1 MTTSAPARPE
11 PVSQPES
18 DQYWE
23 GARNG
28 ELWLQRDKTTGEFQF
43 YPRAFSLATPG
54 GELEWVKASG
64 NATLHTFGIV
74 HVPPHPAF
82 APELPLHHRD
92 CGVGRRAKDGSEH
105 RRRRTRARKS
115 QHRHAPKSSLHQNQ
129 RRLHPAQFHPGVI
142 RHSSNWVFQS
152 TTPDASPFRCVSD
165 S

>member
-28 ELWLQRDKTTGEFQF
+28 ELWLQRDKTTGEYQF

-82 APELPLHHRD
+82 APELPYITAIVELEEGPKMAANIV
-92 CGVGRRAKDGSEH
+92 GVEPEPENLSIGMPLKVVFTKISDDY
-105 RRRRTRARKS
+105 TL
-115 QHRHAPKSSLHQNQ
+115 PNFT
-129 RRLHPAQFHPGVI
+129 PA
-142 RHSSNWVFQS
+142 
-152 TTPDASPFRCVSD
+152 
-165 S
+165 